1 MIEEEKYRDYKADHE
16 RRIAKAFSELSVS
29 QRELLKTLY
38 EDGMSKQEYADA
50 IGVSPSAISHQL
62 ETIRKKLK
70 KILRCASSFSLFC
83 L

>member
-70 KILRCASSFSLFC
+70 KILRSASSFSLFC

>member
-38 EDGMSKQEYADA
+38 ED
-50 IGVSPSAISHQL
+50 
-62 ETIRKKLK
+62 
-70 KILRCASSFSLFC
+70 
-83 L
+83 

>member
-38 EDGMSKQEYADA
+38 EDEMSKQEYADA

-70 KILRCASSFSLFC
+70 KILR
-83 L
+83 

>member
-1 MIEEEKYRDYKADHE
+1 MIEEEKYKDYKANHE

-70 KILRCASSFSLFC
+70 KILR
-83 L
+83 

>member
-70 KILRCASSFSLFC
+70 KILRLASSFSLFC